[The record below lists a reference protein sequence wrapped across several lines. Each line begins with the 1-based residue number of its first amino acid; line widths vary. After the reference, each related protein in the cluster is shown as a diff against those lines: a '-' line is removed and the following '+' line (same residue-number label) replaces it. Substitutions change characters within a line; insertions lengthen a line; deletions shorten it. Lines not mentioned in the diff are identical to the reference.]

1 MSYTVEELQILME
14 SFEKTRLTR
23 FRYSTQDETLE
34 FRNELQ
40 DDHCG
45 CVPGGREEMTG
56 ALGKAVSEAK
66 AVSGSTAFGK
76 TASGAETAFGKSASA
91 AGTAL
96 QKTEFGS
103 GTGSAGSEK
112 TAGEASGS
120 AAGAF
125 PGNGAVPEGESAED
139 TVAVRAPLAGIFYRA
154 AGPGQKPYVEEGQ
167 SVKKGD
173 IVGLV
178 EAMKMM
184 NEIPSPCDGIIREIR
199 AEDAAF
205 TGYDAVL
212 MTIGEN

>member
-1 MSYTVEELQILME
+1 M
-14 SFEKTRLTR
+14 
-23 FRYSTQDETLE
+23 
-34 FRNELQ
+34 
-40 DDHCG
+40 
-45 CVPGGREEMTG
+45 PG

-66 AVSGSTAFGK
+66 AVSGSTAFGAEAASGKPVSGDEAVFEKLVSGAEAAFGK

-96 QKTEFGS
+96 QKTASGS
-103 GTGSAGSEK
+103 GTESAGSEK

-125 PGNGAVPEGESAED
+125 PGNEAVPEGESAED

>member
-45 CVPGGREEMTG
+45 CVPGGREEMPG

-66 AVSGSTAFGK
+66 AVFGSTTFGAEA
-76 TASGAETAFGKSASA
+76 ASGKPVS
-91 AGTAL
+91 
-96 QKTEFGS
+96 GS

-139 TVAVRAPLAGIFYRA
+139 MVAVRAPLAGIFYRA

-184 NEIPSPCDGIIREIR
+184 NEIPSPCDGIVREIR

>member
-45 CVPGGREEMTG
+45 CVPGGREEMPG
-56 ALGKAVSEAK
+56 ASGRMISEAEAALGN
-66 AVSGSTAFGK
+66 

-91 AGTAL
+91 AGPAFEGTAS
-96 QKTEFGS
+96 GS
-103 GTGSAGSEK
+103 GTGAAGSEK
-112 TAGEASGS
+112 TSGEASGS

-125 PGNGAVPEGESAED
+125 PGNGAVPEGENAED

-184 NEIPSPCDGIIREIR
+184 NEIPSPCDGIVCEIR